1 MQSKIRGQRWEEAN
15 DRMKDVVLFVGQ
27 TPLILARAGM
37 PNGAGCTD
45 TICVTDVIL
54 EKYELEPE
62 IQGNAFDATDWVSKK
77 IFWSRCG
84 NKIGDEDVNSEAV
97 SARTKRTVIHY
108 HRP

>member
-1 MQSKIRGQRWEEAN
+1 MQSKIRGQRWEEAS

-54 EKYELEPE
+54 EK
-62 IQGNAFDATDWVSKK
+62 
-77 IFWSRCG
+77 
-84 NKIGDEDVNSEAV
+84 
-97 SARTKRTVIHY
+97 
-108 HRP
+108 